1 MLFVGHQPDFLRS
14 GDSRHQ
20 PRGSRPEVRKKK
32 NPWQVRPYLT
42 WPLTLPYGTKGRAVL
57 GGAAYD
63 PRTGRIFVSQ
73 QFGDGVLPV
82 IHVFTV

>member
-1 MLFVGHQPDFLRS
+1 
-14 GDSRHQ
+14 
-20 PRGSRPEVRKKK
+20 
-32 NPWQVRPYLT
+32 LT